1 MGLPPPSDVGLLER
15 LKLSLGSNEAF
26 LWRER
31 LLQERLMRNVTALQ
45 ERILL
50 YVRDLIDSGLDQ
62 FAHADVAAAL
72 QVGIGTVKD
81 ALKRAAGIGLIEWR
95 AQYRPGPNGSQR
107 RTVNVYQ
114 TRMPQGSPE
123 PRPDLRRRTASKS
136 RVQTRKNVQP
146 TCSPQCDERGWPAPW
161 QPPPGFEARF
171 AAKLA
176 QERARRPP

>member
-1 MGLPPPSDVGLLER
+1 MSAE
-15 LKLSLGSNEAF
+15 
-26 LWRER
+26 
-31 LLQERLMRNVTALQ
+31 
-45 ERILL
+45 
-50 YVRDLIDSGLDQ
+50 
-62 FAHADVAAAL
+62 VAAGCHA
-72 QVGIGTVKD
+72 GIGTVKD
-81 ALKRAAGIGLIEWR
+81 ALKSAAGIGLIEWR

-114 TRMPQGSPE
+114 TRMPQRSPE